1 MKPWATKSVRELQLY
16 LKDRGVTY
24 TNELKASL
32 VQLCSDAESM
42 GLEID
47 PDGLHED
54 RAEILAKKL
63 VIGDVTLQCPTL
75 LTNCTN
81 NIAVIP
87 LLSICDLYSYLMS
100 FDDYTLATFRDVEKM
115 EGYTMAMDGFVLD
128 MDFAVYPET
137 PKFMALKSRVK
148 PRTQEKDPIT
158 KLKHYNVWIVM
169 TSNEE
174 SRIHSAYCTC
184 KGG

>member
-1 MKPWATKSVRELQLY
+1 MKPWNTKSVRELQLY

-63 VIGDVTLQCPTL
+63 AIGDVILQCPTL
-75 LTNCTN
+75 QKNYTD
-81 NIAVIP
+81 NIAILP
-87 LLSICDLYSYLMS
+87 LLS
-100 FDDYTLATFRDVEKM
+100 
-115 EGYTMAMDGFVLD
+115 
-128 MDFAVYPET
+128 P
-137 PKFMALKSRVK
+137 
-148 PRTQEKDPIT
+148 
-158 KLKHYNVWIVM
+158 VM
-169 TSNEE
+169 
-174 SRIHSAYCTC
+174 
-184 KGG
+184 

>member
-1 MKPWATKSVRELQLY
+1 MKPWNTKSVRELQLY

-75 LTNCTN
+75 LKNYTN
-81 NIAVIP
+81 NIAILP

-100 FDDYTLATFRDVEKM
+100 FDDYTLATFQDVDKM
-115 EGYTMAMDGFVLD
+115 EGYTLAIDGLGCD
-128 MDFAVYPET
+128 
-137 PKFMALKSRVK
+137 R
-148 PRTQEKDPIT
+148 
-158 KLKHYNVWIVM
+158 
-169 TSNEE
+169 
-174 SRIHSAYCTC
+174 
-184 KGG
+184 

>member
-1 MKPWATKSVRELQLY
+1 MKPWDTKSVRELQLY

-32 VQLCSDAESM
+32 VQLCLDAESM

-75 LTNCTN
+75 LTNYTN
-81 NIAVIP
+81 NIAIIP

-115 EGYTMAMDGFVLD
+115 GIWVEVSW
-128 MDFAVYPET
+128 FAIN
-137 PKFMALKSRVK
+137 KML
-148 PRTQEKDPIT
+148 
-158 KLKHYNVWIVM
+158 KLKKNDSLLWNTV
-169 TSNEE
+169 
-174 SRIHSAYCTC
+174 R
-184 KGG
+184 